1 MPGAWLCRCR
11 PTPLLSPFSPCSLAF
26 AMAFKKEVRFS
37 DHEGAEDPDIQE
49 ERSGTIPPFVG
60 AGHATAHVVNR

>member
-11 PTPLLSPFSPCSLAF
+11 PTQLLSPFSPCSLSF
-26 AMAFKKEVRFS
+26 AMTFKKEVRFS
-37 DHEGAEDPDIQE
+37 DHGGTYDPDIQE
-49 ERSGTIPPFVG
+49 ERSGTRPPCVG